1 VREDIELALKCLR
14 AGKVDARSVQLF
26 ATNTGRCVRLDPPRI
41 VSAYAYGLYAGG
53 GYYTMELL
61 DGIDVREAP
70 PSFEGLPMYAIALP
84 SGLGGR
90 ARCSRAQA

>member
-1 VREDIELALKCLR
+1 
-14 AGKVDARSVQLF
+14 
-26 ATNTGRCVRLDPPRI
+26 
-41 VSAYAYGLYAGG
+41 
-53 GYYTMELL
+53 MELL